1 MAAREC
7 RGHGK
12 LNYKWTKKTIFLRK
26 DIPNKTT
33 ILKIRKILTI
43 KGSKPRTLLMSIGQ
57 S

>member
-33 ILKIRKILTI
+33 IPKIRKILTI

-57 S
+57 I